1 MSKYDDDISFAT
13 EAKSDQLNAVDIMGA
28 EPILTIRDFRVIRT
42 PDQPVWLY
50 FNGDNGRPWKPS
62 KGMIRILGAAW
73 GRRAGAWVGK
83 SVQVYFE
90 PDVTYAGKKAGGI
103 RIKALSDIERQMDFT
118 EVLSRNKRRTVTVV
132 PLTLEAQ
139 PYPQEEFDNRIESMV
154 KAMTHGIDERGP
166 LSLQQVIAMAE
177 RGGKL
182 KLAPEQIEQ
191 LEKAAPEV
199 FDENE
204 NEETQ

>member
-1 MSKYDDDISFAT
+1 MSKHDDDISFAV

-28 EPILTIRDFRVIRT
+28 EPILTIRDFKINKT

-62 KGMIRILGAAW
+62 KGMLRILGAAW
-73 GRRAGAWVGK
+73 GRRASAWVGK

-90 PDVTYAGKKAGGI
+90 PDVTYAGKKVGGI
-103 RIKALSDIERQMDFT
+103 RIRALSDIERQMDFS
-118 EVLSRNKRRTVTVV
+118 EALSRGKRRTVTVV
-132 PLTLEAQ
+132 QLTFEAQ
-139 PYPQEEFDNRIESMV
+139 PYPQEEFDNRLASMI

-182 KLAPEQIEQ
+182 KLTPEQIEA
-191 LEKAAPEV
+191 LEKAAPEI

-204 NEETQ
+204 NKEQ